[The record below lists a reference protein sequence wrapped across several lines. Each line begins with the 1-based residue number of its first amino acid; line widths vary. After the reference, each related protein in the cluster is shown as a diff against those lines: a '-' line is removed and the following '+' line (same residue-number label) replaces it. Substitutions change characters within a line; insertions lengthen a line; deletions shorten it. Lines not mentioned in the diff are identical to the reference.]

1 MSRFVKLALALMALY
16 VGFILVV
23 NNLLIENSKP
33 VKSDYI
39 VVISGGDTVGR
50 TKKGIELYK
59 QAYAPKLLLSG
70 DAADPKSPSNAK
82 VMKRYAIENGVAE
95 EDIIIEEDSKDTHEN
110 ATQSILKLIK
120 VGPEQQIILVTSP
133 YHSRRARVEFE
144 KAFKDQTIEAK
155 IISVNGTDKNWGRF
169 WWLNPKSI
177 IFATLEILK
186 LPVVLFREL

>member
-1 MSRFVKLALALMALY
+1 MNRTVKIILAALALY
-16 VGFILVV
+16 ISFILVV

-70 DAADPKSPSNAK
+70 DAADPESPSNAK
-82 VMKRYAIENGVAE
+82 VMKKYAISNGVPE
-95 EDIIIEEDSKDTHEN
+95 EDIIIEETSKDTREN

-133 YHSRRARVEFE
+133 YHSKRARVEFQ
-144 KAFKDQTIEAK
+144 KAFNNQTIEAK
-155 IISVNGTDKNWGRF
+155 IISVNASDKNWGRF

-177 IFATLEILK
+177 IFASLEILK
-186 LPVVLFREL
+186 LPVVLIRNI

>member
-1 MSRFVKLALALMALY
+1 MTRVVKLILAALALY
-16 VGFILVV
+16 VCFILVV

-39 VVISGGDTVGR
+39 VVISGGDTIGR
-50 TKKGIELYK
+50 TKKGVELYK

-82 VMKRYAIENGVAE
+82 VMKRYAVANGVSE
-95 EDIIIEEDSKDTHEN
+95 EDIIIEENSKDTHEN

-144 KAFKDQTIEAK
+144 RAFKDQTIEAK
-155 IISVNGTDKNWGRF
+155 IISVNGSDKNWGKY
-169 WWLNPKSI
+169 WWINPKSI
-177 IFATLEILK
+177 IIASLEVLK
-186 LPVVLFREL
+186 LPIVMIRDL

>member
-1 MSRFVKLALALMALY
+1 MSRIVKLVLAALALY
-16 VGFILVV
+16 VSFILVV

-70 DAADPKSPSNAK
+70 DAADPQSPSNAK
-82 VMKRYAIENGVAE
+82 VMQRYAIANGVPE
-95 EDIIIEEDSKDTHEN
+95 EDIIIEENSKDTQQN
-110 ATQSILKLIK
+110 ATESILKLIK

-144 KAFKDQTIEAK
+144 RAFQNQTIEAK
-155 IISVNGTDKNWGRF
+155 IISVNGSDKNWGKY

-177 IFATLEILK
+177 IFASLEILK
-186 LPVVLFREL
+186 LPVVLVRDL